1 MPPKLNWSAPILCV
15 ARSEGNCDYGRDRF
29 GFGGISHMKVRS
41 IALQKIFVFIS
52 RIENLSVSRF
62 TIHKMWKDLVTMSTG
77 TSPNRSFQK
86 RRRTVD
92 G

>member
-1 MPPKLNWSAPILCV
+1 MPPKLNSSAPILCV
-15 ARSEGNCDYGRDRF
+15 ARYEGNCDYGRDRF
-29 GFGGISHMKVRS
+29 GFGGISHIKVRS

-52 RIENLSVSRF
+52 RIENLSRS
-62 TIHKMWKDLVTMSTG
+62 TIRKMWKDLVTMSTG